1 MCEREGCER
10 LVVPAHDCCCSHIAY
25 CQLPPAYRLV
35 YTSNEDC
42 DAMVSELVD
51 FTQCPLTGRG
61 HSRLPRVET
70 VAALGYP
77 TSATNAE
84 HIKTY
89 VCMYVCMHVRM
100 YVCMYVV
107 AREPW
112 GVRGGRGCRMRTW
125 IGMRSNWLSP
135 VAYCLLRIA
144 YCLLPVA
151 YCLFHSAYRLL
162 SIVYCLSHIVHCSTA
177 YCLSP
182 VSQSMILKL
191 FKAEDGIMLLGCAI
205 SYISGSSFFH
215 VPKYSYISCCVP

>member
-77 TSATNAE
+77 TRATNAE

-100 YVCMYVV
+100 YVCMYVCSCKR
-107 AREPW
+107 AL
-112 GVRGGRGCRMRTW
+112 GSAGGERVSDEDMDWDAFELAIAGR
-125 IGMRSNWLSP
+125 
-135 VAYCLLRIA
+135 LLLIA
-144 YCLLPVA
+144 YCLLPIA
-151 YCLFHSAYRLL
+151 GCLLL
-162 SIVYCLSHIVHCSTA
+162 
-177 YCLSP
+177 
-182 VSQSMILKL
+182 
-191 FKAEDGIMLLGCAI
+191 I
-205 SYISGSSFFH
+205 S
-215 VPKYSYISCCVP
+215 